1 MHSILNISEGAAIAL
16 HAADYLACREG
27 LSSAASIADDLGISY
42 NHLSKVL
49 QQLTRAGLIAP
60 VRGPKGGFE
69 LSAAGRKARV
79 KDFVGAIDG
88 PPSGHACLMKAKVCL
103 GRGCMLGRFLEE
115 TNERFEAVMNAKISE
130 LAKRKQKGLK

>member
-1 MHSILNISEGAAIAL
+1 MHSILKISEGAAIAL
-16 HAADYLACREG
+16 HAADYLYCRQG
-27 LSSAASIADDLGISY
+27 LSSAANIAEDLGVSY

-69 LSAAGRKARV
+69 LSAAGKKARV
-79 KDFVGAIDG
+79 KDFIEAIDG
-88 PPSGHACLMKAKVCL
+88 PPATHACLMKAKVCL

-115 TNERFEAVMNAKISE
+115 TNARFDAVLNEKISVIS
-130 LAKRKQKGLK
+130 KRK

>member
-1 MHSILNISEGAAIAL
+1 MQSILKISEGAAIAL
-16 HAADYLACREG
+16 HAADYMFCRRG
-27 LSSAASIADDLGISY
+27 LSSAARIAEDLEVSY

-49 QQLTRAGLIAP
+49 QQLTRAGLITP

-79 KDFVGAIDG
+79 RDFVGAIDG
-88 PPSGHACLMKAKVCL
+88 LPAPHACLMKAKVCR

-115 TNERFEAVMNAKISE
+115 TNARFEAVMNEKISVIS
-130 LAKRKQKGLK
+130 KRK

>member
-1 MHSILNISEGAAIAL
+1 MQSILKISEGAAIAL

-27 LSSAASIADDLGISY
+27 LSSAAGIAKDLGVSY

-49 QQLTRAGLIAP
+49 QQLTRAGLITA
-60 VRGPKGGFE
+60 VRGPKGGFA
-69 LSAAGRKARV
+69 LSPAGKRARV
-79 KDFVGAIDG
+79 RDFIGAIDG

-115 TNERFEAVMNAKISE
+115 TNTRFEAVLNKKISE
-130 LAKRKQKGLK
+130 LAKRK